1 MTFLQY
7 LDAVRPFEAIS
18 LALEV
23 RPGNTRA
30 RRLYEALRFRPG
42 RIQLS
47 PPRW

>member
-1 MTFLQY
+1 MKFLQY

-18 LALEV
+18 LALGV
-23 RPGNTRA
+23 SPGNTRA
-30 RRLYEALRFRPG
+30 RRVYEAMGFRPG